1 MINAPAFLKRAIE
14 VGNRMRGHLEKIAA
28 ENPIVGDVRG
38 LGPMLAMELVRN
50 KETREPLTAA
60 ETMQVNAETLKRGLI
75 TIRAG
80 LYSNCVR
87 FLPPLNISD
96 DEIDEG
102 MEVVAEAMRIVNKN
116 ILATV

>member
-1 MINAPAFLKRAIE
+1 M
-14 VGNRMRGHLEKIAA
+14 
-28 ENPIVGDVRG
+28 RG

-50 KETREPLTAA
+50 RETKEPLTAL
-60 ETMQVNAETLKRGLI
+60 ETVQVSNEALKRGLI
-75 TIRAG
+75 MIRAG

-96 DEIDEG
+96 EIIDEG
-102 MEVVAEAMRIVNKN
+102 MAVVAEAMRLVNKN